1 MKESDKSFVE
11 PRGVYTALAGAE
23 ESPDI
28 TPTASPG
35 RVALR
40 WVLVAAMAAFIFYMS
55 SRTAGELNTGF
66 FSQVK
71 QMLNAWLLSSF
82 GIAGD
87 PASTIAHFCEYL
99 LLGALF
105 VNALRSHMS
114 LSRALVVAIVCAS
127 AYGVTDEIHQTY
139 VEGRYCDVFDWLT
152 DTAGATLGA
161 ALFNLMFKGLR

>member
-1 MKESDKSFVE
+1 MDVGRQDRE
-11 PRGVYTALAGAE
+11 AE
-23 ESPDI
+23 
-28 TPTASPG
+28 ASLG
-35 RVALR
+35 RKALR

-71 QMLNAWLLSSF
+71 HMLNAWLLSSF

-99 LLGALF
+99 LLGALLM
-105 VNALRSHMS
+105 NALRSHMP
-114 LSRALVVAIVCAS
+114 LKRALVVAIVCAS
-127 AYGVTDEIHQTY
+127 AYGVTDEIHQIF

-152 DTAGATLGA
+152 DTAGATFGA
-161 ALFNLMFKGLR
+161 ALGAVLMKLNKNLT